1 MDNEDL
7 NVHRERKLKDLLDRA
22 SSRTDRLCMELAYEI
37 GFTEALETALK
48 MVQKSNDNE

>member
-1 MDNEDL
+1 MDDEVL

-48 MVQKSNDNE
+48 MLQRSNDKE